1 MNKRDFRDTFYY
13 LSGCLYTLF
22 SLRDDRLLNGEQV
35 QASFSGVVQ
44 RLAKQKGANNIR
56 LILMQLNETYRQI
69 GEAAMALVV
78 DRIRKTMD

>member
-1 MNKRDFRDTFYY
+1 MNKRDLRDTFYY

-22 SLRDDRLLNGEQV
+22 GLMDDRLLNGEQV
-35 QASFSGVVQ
+35 QTSFSGVVQ
-44 RLAKQKGANNIR
+44 LLAKQNGANNIR
-56 LILMQLNETYRQI
+56 LILMQLDETYRQI